1 MPAFQSITRNKWTN
15 PVIQALIALL
25 IMAIANGLVEVL
37 IQGGMSFETRV
48 SWTLNLAFLFLYA
61 MYNVILGLMHSPK
74 AGYWYT
80 SILCFIG
87 LAFLSGAFAH
97 WISGLAIDEAGSYRW
112 LYFVFF
118 IVYLLIMVI
127 ILAIKKIVN
136 LAEQEDRRFDQM
148 RNPKN

>member
-1 MPAFQSITRNKWTN
+1 MSTFQNITRNKWTN
-15 PVIQALIALL
+15 PVIQALMALL
-25 IMAIANGLVEVL
+25 IMAVANGLVKVL

-48 SWTLNLAFLFLYA
+48 AWTLNIAFLFLYSI
-61 MYNVILGLMHSPK
+61 YNVILGLMHSPK
-74 AGYWYT
+74 TGYWYI

-87 LAFLSGAFAH
+87 LALLSGAFAH

-118 IVYLLIMVI
+118 MVYLLIMVI

-136 LAEQEDRRFDQM
+136 LAEQEDRRYDQI
-148 RNPKN
+148 RNHKN